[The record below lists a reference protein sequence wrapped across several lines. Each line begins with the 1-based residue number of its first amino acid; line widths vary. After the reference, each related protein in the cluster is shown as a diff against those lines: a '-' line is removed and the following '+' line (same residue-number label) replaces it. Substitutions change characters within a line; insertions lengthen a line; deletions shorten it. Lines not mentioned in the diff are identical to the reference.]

1 MLSQNIY
8 DGIFWVA
15 VASCAVA
22 QIFILRA
29 VFRVTPSTTTSRPA
43 SAASSVAVSAI
54 VNSAPR
60 EGTVGGFATNSVTSS
75 PEGEVVSVPTPHRL
89 TEIVW
94 VVLPVALLVLAFVGA
109 WRVMHPVLPD
119 WLPPGAEIMRR

>member
-1 MLSQNIY
+1 MSSQNIY
-8 DGIFWVA
+8 DGIFWIA

-22 QIFILRA
+22 QFFILRA
-29 VFRVTPSTTTSRPA
+29 VFRVTPRTTPGGSTVGGSTAGGSLASGFASNVSTTTGST
-43 SAASSVAVSAI
+43 S
-54 VNSAPR
+54 
-60 EGTVGGFATNSVTSS
+60 SS
-75 PEGEVVSVPTPHRL
+75 PEGEFVSVPTPHRL

-119 WLPPGAEIMRR
+119 WLPPGAEIIRR

>member
-8 DGIFWVA
+8 DGIFWIA

-29 VFRVTPSTTTSRPA
+29 VFRVTPPATTIGSTANGLTS
-43 SAASSVAVSAI
+43 
-54 VNSAPR
+54 SAP
-60 EGTVGGFATNSVTSS
+60 EGVM
-75 PEGEVVSVPTPHRL
+75 VSVPTPHRL

-94 VVLPVALLVLAFVGA
+94 VILPVALLVLAFVGA
-109 WRVMHPVLPD
+109 WRVMHPALPD
-119 WLPPGAEIMRR
+119 WLPPGAEIIRR

>member
-8 DGIFWVA
+8 DGIFWTA

-29 VFRVTPSTTTSRPA
+29 VFRVTPQGTSA
-43 SAASSVAVSAI
+43 NGS
-54 VNSAPR
+54 
-60 EGTVGGFATNSVTSS
+60 TSS
-75 PEGEVVSVPTPHRL
+75 APEGEAVSVPTPHRL

-94 VVLPVALLVLAFVGA
+94 VILPIVLLTLAFVGA
-109 WRVMHPVLPD
+109 WRAMHPVLPD
-119 WLPPGAEIMRR
+119 WLPPGAEIIRR

>member
-8 DGIFWVA
+8 DGIFWIA

-29 VFRVTPSTTTSRPA
+29 VFRVNPTLTPGTTADGSRS
-43 SAASSVAVSAI
+43 SA
-54 VNSAPR
+54 
-60 EGTVGGFATNSVTSS
+60 
-75 PEGEVVSVPTPHRL
+75 PEGESVSVPTPHRL

-94 VVLPVALLVLAFVGA
+94 VILPVALLTLAFVGA

-119 WLPPGAEIMRR
+119 WLPPGAEIIRR

>member
-1 MLSQNIY
+1 MLSQSIY
-8 DGIFWVA
+8 DGIFWIT

-29 VFRVTPSTTTSRPA
+29 VFRVTPVTTGSGSTAHGINATRSTS
-43 SAASSVAVSAI
+43 
-54 VNSAPR
+54 
-60 EGTVGGFATNSVTSS
+60 SS
-75 PEGEVVSVPTPHRL
+75 PEGESVSAPTPHRL

-94 VVLPVALLVLAFVGA
+94 VVSPVVLLVLAFVGA

-119 WLPPGAEIMRR
+119 WLPPGAEIIRR

>member
-1 MLSQNIY
+1 MLPQNIY
-8 DGIFWVA
+8 DAVFWIA

-29 VFRVTPSTTTSRPA
+29 VFRVTPGNT
-43 SAASSVAVSAI
+43 
-54 VNSAPR
+54 
-60 EGTVGGFATNSVTSS
+60 GTSS
-75 PEGEVVSVPTPHRL
+75 TSSAPEGESVSVPTPHRL

-94 VVLPVALLVLAFVGA
+94 VILPVVLLTLAFVGA

-119 WLPPGAEIMRR
+119 WLPPGAEIIRR